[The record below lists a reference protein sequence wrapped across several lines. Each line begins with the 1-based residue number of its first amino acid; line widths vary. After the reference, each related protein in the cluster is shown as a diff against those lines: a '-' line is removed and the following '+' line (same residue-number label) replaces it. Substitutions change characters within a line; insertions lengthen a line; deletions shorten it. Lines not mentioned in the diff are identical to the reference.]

1 MYWQPHAKPHTPD
14 RLCRRHRRL
23 IHQQKAPCGTSPV
36 RPYNTQRVGV
46 GVSNR
51 LGRWVSKTCS
61 DRPARQCTRT
71 FSPLPSARSTKSKS
85 GVTKAA
91 RFLSCCIQND
101 VGNLWAEHRSIED
114 RWSRKAD
121 RANSRSILYPWR
133 ISPPP
138 PTTIPSPA
146 LEWADL
152 K

>member
-1 MYWQPHAKPHTPD
+1 MGSMTGRKRCAALWQRTRMLSRCTGNRTQSHIHLIASAGD
-14 RLCRRHRRL
+14 IAALYINRRH
-23 IHQQKAPCGTSPV
+23 PV
-36 RPYNTQRVGV
+36 VPA
-46 GVSNR
+46 
-51 LGRWVSKTCS
+51 LCA
-61 DRPARQCTRT
+61 PARQCTRT